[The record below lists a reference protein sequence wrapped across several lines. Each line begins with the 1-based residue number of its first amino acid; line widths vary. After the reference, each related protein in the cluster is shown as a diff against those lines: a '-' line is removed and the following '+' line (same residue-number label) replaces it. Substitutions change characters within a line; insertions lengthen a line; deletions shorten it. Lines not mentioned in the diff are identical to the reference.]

1 MVRKQCCC
9 CCYLAYRCKG
19 GPSRFVEDRRKCCFI
34 FVVPIFLLALPQTH
48 FHFISYSLFTHL
60 YLLYSS
66 NFLFCLDRE
75 LNELRKP
82 SSDNIEILRFFRYM
96 RAAKDGQDGNNC
108 QDIYSKCTEFNAN
121 DGPAMINTYNDIN
134 KLVQAR
140 KF

>member
-1 MVRKQCCC
+1 MDH
-9 CCYLAYRCKG
+9 LALLKIEE
-19 GPSRFVEDRRKCCFI
+19 S
-34 FVVPIFLLALPQTH
+34 VVLFLLYRFFCLRCLKLISISFHIHYLHIYIYYTH
-48 FHFISYSLFTHL
+48 RI
-60 YLLYSS
+60 
-66 NFLFCLDRE
+66 FLFCLGRE